1 MNESNRHA
9 EILYYDIGGHQECD
23 MCDNVPKELVILDT
37 LGRDCLVICKKCL
50 EKIIEGFD
58 KE

>member
-1 MNESNRHA
+1 MNENKRHA
-9 EILYYDIGGHQECD
+9 KVLSYDIGGRQECD
-23 MCDNVPKELVILDT
+23 MCEDIPKELVILDT
-37 LGRDCLVICKKCL
+37 LGRDCLVICKRCL